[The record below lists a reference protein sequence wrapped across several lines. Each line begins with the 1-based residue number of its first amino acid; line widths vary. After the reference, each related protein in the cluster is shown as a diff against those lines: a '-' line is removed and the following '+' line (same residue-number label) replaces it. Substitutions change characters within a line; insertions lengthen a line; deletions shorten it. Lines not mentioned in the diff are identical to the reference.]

1 MACREHTDFQVMSYA
16 VPERCI
22 VKYYPER
29 NVLIPLEHYA
39 KESKVPASK
48 SIPIRI
54 ALQQRGAE
62 GG

>member
-1 MACREHTDFQVMSYA
+1 MLGPGRKWQSAKVSLTSSA
-16 VPERCI
+16 VAATLDDEAR
-22 VKYYPER
+22 
-29 NVLIPLEHYA
+29 PLGHHA

-48 SIPIRI
+48 SIPVRI